1 MTVRSSML
9 RLGAT
14 QVKQVA
20 HHAPNGIPSRPP
32 ALAGRDVATPIY
44 DVPRVYAAGRRFTGV
59 SLHFI
64 VSSSIVTC
72 RIVSCRAQ
80 SIMTVTLRCP
90 SEARASKGDG
100 PYAAKPRAVHPS
112 RLAYARTSG

>member
-1 MTVRSSML
+1 MKVRSSML

-32 ALAGRDVATPIY
+32 AMAGRDAETSIY
-44 DVPRVYAAGRRFTGV
+44 DVPRVYAAERGFARV

-64 VSSSIVTC
+64 VS
-72 RIVSCRAQ
+72 IVSDVCALDE
-80 SIMTVTLRCP
+80 ITN
-90 SEARASKGDG
+90 
-100 PYAAKPRAVHPS
+100 
-112 RLAYARTSG
+112 

>member
-1 MTVRSSML
+1 MKVRSSML

-20 HHAPNGIPSRPP
+20 HHAPNGIPPRPP
-32 ALAGRDVATPIY
+32 AMAGRDVATPIY
-44 DVPRVYAAGRRFTGV
+44 DVPRVYAGERGFAGV

-64 VSSSIVTC
+64 VSCCTH
-72 RIVSCRAQ
+72 

-90 SEARASKGDG
+90 SEARAI
-100 PYAAKPRAVHPS
+100 AS
-112 RLAYARTSG
+112 RLLPTCAQGPIFG

>member
-1 MTVRSSML
+1 ML

-44 DVPRVYAAGRRFTGV
+44 DVPRVYAAERRFAGV

-64 VSSSIVTC
+64 VS
-72 RIVSCRAQ
+72 IVSDVRALEEITNQ
-80 SIMTVTLRCP
+80 RP
-90 SEARASKGDG
+90 S
-100 PYAAKPRAVHPS
+100 P
-112 RLAYARTSG
+112 

>member
-1 MTVRSSML
+1 ML

-32 ALAGRDVATPIY
+32 AVAGRDVATPIY
-44 DVPRVYAAGRRFTGV
+44 DVPRVYAAERGFAGV
-59 SLHFI
+59 PLHFI
-64 VSSSIVTC
+64 VSC
-72 RIVSCRAQ
+72 RIVSCRAH

-90 SEARASKGDG
+90 SEARAI
-100 PYAAKPRAVHPS
+100 AS
-112 RLAYARTSG
+112 RLLPTCALRSDLRVNP